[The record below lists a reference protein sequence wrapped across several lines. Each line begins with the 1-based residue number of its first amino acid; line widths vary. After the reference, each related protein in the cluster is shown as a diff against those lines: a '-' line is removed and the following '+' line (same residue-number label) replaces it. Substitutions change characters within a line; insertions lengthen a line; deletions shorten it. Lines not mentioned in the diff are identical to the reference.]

1 MPYKYGAPTLQPQI
15 PKNLVWAS
23 PVSLAAT
30 KGITRIAFH
39 PSEASGERKATQYCF
54 LFLQVLRCFTSLG

>member
-1 MPYKYGAPTLQPQI
+1 MPYKYGAPALQPQI
-15 PKNLVWAS
+15 PKCLVWAS

-30 KGITRIAFH
+30 QGITRVTFH
-39 PSEASGERKATQYCF
+39 LLEASNKRKVTRYCF